1 VTASTTQKVGN
12 VNFHADFNTFFHII
26 CFLLRF
32 RAYCEATSIHGFAYW
47 VAAPRL
53 LEKLFWVVVVIIGF
67 VCASLIINKSVD
79 DWQKHPGVVM
89 IKTFSKV
96 YMSIYNRFSVMTY
109 GIHLSTQKC
118 KLLFFRFSDLVTRT
132 E

>member
-1 VTASTTQKVGN
+1 VTASTIQKVGN
-12 VNFHADFNTFFHII
+12 VNFHADFNTFFNII

-67 VCASLIINKSVD
+67 VCASLIINKAVD
-79 DWQKHPGVVM
+79 DWQKHPGVVK
-89 IKTFSKV
+89 INTFSKV
-96 YMSIYNRFSVMTY
+96 YMSIYNIFLIITYTTNQSV
-109 GIHLSTQKC
+109 K
-118 KLLFFRFSDLVTRT
+118 K
-132 E
+132 